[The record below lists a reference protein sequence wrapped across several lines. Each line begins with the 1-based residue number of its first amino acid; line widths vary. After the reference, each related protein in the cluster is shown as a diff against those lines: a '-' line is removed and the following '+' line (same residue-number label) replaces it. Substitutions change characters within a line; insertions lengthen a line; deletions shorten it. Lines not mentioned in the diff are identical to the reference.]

1 VGGMNKRFVPAFG
14 AASIALVLG
23 LAGCSMGDDSSMM
36 SKDSGMMSVTDGA
49 VIEGP
54 MVSESGVAGDS
65 MSVVERSTIETAYL
79 SLTSSAPKDAA
90 VKATELVAQAGG
102 FVQDSSWSPANEYS
116 PEISYL
122 TVRVPA
128 DSIDVVLTALGTLG
142 TVDSLSRSQSDV
154 TLQVTDLNTRIASLQ
169 SSLDDLRALQGQ
181 ATNVSDLIT
190 VEAAIAQRQAELD
203 SLVAQQTYL
212 NDQVGL
218 STIGVTIS
226 GAVGSTPTNQSFWD
240 GLVAGFNSIAVAGA
254 ALIVGLGFAVPWI
267 LLLAVIGAVV
277 FAIVGTL
284 VRRAR
289 NNCSPPT
296 AKPACQVG
304 VPRARQSPRNQRR
317 RSSRQKSSSRRSRRS

>member
-1 VGGMNKRFVPAFG
+1 MNKRFAPAFG
-14 AASIALVLG
+14 AVSIAIVLG

-54 MVSESGVAGDS
+54 MVSERGVAGDS

-128 DSIDVVLTALGTLG
+128 ESIDVVLTALGTLG

-169 SSLDDLRALQGQ
+169 SSLDDLRALQSQ

-218 STIGVTIS
+218 STISVTIS

-240 GLVAGFNSIAVAGA
+240 GLVAGLNSIAVAGA

-277 FAIVGTL
+277 FAIVVTL

-289 NNCSPPT
+289 NTGPATKRT
-296 AKPACQVG
+296 AKPTATDASTSAAK
-304 VPRARQSPRNQRR
+304 PA
-317 RSSRQKSSSRRSRRS
+317 KSTPKK

>member
-1 VGGMNKRFVPAFG
+1 MNKRFLPTFG
-14 AASIALVLG
+14 AVSIALVLS
-23 LAGCSMGDDSSMM
+23 LAGCSTGDDSSMM

-49 VIEGP
+49 VVEGP
-54 MVSESGVAGDS
+54 MVAESGVAGDS
-65 MSVVERSTIETAYL
+65 KSVVERSTIETAYL
-79 SLTSSAPKDAA
+79 SMTSSAPKDAA

-169 SSLDDLRALQGQ
+169 SSLDDLRALQSQ

-277 FAIVGTL
+277 FAIVVAL
-284 VRRAR
+284 VRRSR
-289 NNCSPPT
+289 GT
-296 AKPACQVG
+296 APAAKSTSKTAAK
-304 VPRARQSPRNQRR
+304 RATSA
-317 RSSRQKSSSRRSRRS
+317 SKK

>member
-1 VGGMNKRFVPAFG
+1 MWWRSVSGMNKRFAPAFG
-14 AASIALVLG
+14 AASIALALGVTLG
-23 LAGCSMGDDSSMM
+23 LSGCSSTDSMSSLEKDSMSSSMM
-36 SKDSGMMSVTDGA
+36 APDGA
-49 VIEGP
+49 VSDAAIG
-54 MVSESGVAGDS
+54 MGSGIGLDASVSGSPT
-65 MSVVERSTIETAYL
+65 VERSTIETAYL
-79 SLTSSAPKDAA
+79 SLTSSAPQDAA
-90 VKATELVAQAGG
+90 LKADELVAQAGG

-116 PEISYL
+116 PEIAYL

-169 SSLDDLRALQGQ
+169 SSLDDLLALQSQ

-212 NDQVGL
+212 NDQVGM

-240 GLVAGFNSIAVAGA
+240 GLVAGWNSLAVAGA
-254 ALIVGLGFAVPWI
+254 ALIVGLGFALPWI

-277 FAIVGTL
+277 FAIVVAL
-284 VRRAR
+284 VRRSR
-289 NNCSPPT
+289 GT
-296 AKPACQVG
+296 APASKSTSKTAAK
-304 VPRARQSPRNQRR
+304 RATSA
-317 RSSRQKSSSRRSRRS
+317 SKK